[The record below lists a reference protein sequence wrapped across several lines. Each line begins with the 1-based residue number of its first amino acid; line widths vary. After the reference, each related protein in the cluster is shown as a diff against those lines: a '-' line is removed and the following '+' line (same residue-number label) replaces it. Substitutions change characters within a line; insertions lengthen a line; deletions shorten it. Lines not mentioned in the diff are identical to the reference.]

1 MATRPTGARGAA
13 ESAHGLCLQHAG
25 PFTFAQMASMRST
38 LAVGRFSGVA
48 AAGLEAASR
57 AAGVD
62 FTRVDSIG
70 EALTW
75 AEQHEP
81 HSLLVDGGNDAL
93 ERICL
98 EVRAQ
103 VRYALVPILAL
114 AHEVNELAFAEAFSC
129 GGDDVVGL
137 RNNAALTA
145 RLRRLPA
152 APWERPATSADKTA
166 LISASDRNRRIVLAR
181 VLGNAGYPIRF
192 AVDLEETERFAQES
206 SPRLVVIDTE
216 LEGVKELIT
225 RAAPRNPATLWIVS
239 TAPRHMRQC
248 HAWLRDLANATV
260 TDSFAPPENIVFLAN
275 ELGRGKGNDKRASR
289 RLLYGTM
296 VSFRCAGRDEDDFG
310 LSYNVSAGGLYVRS
324 LAPPVEDVVW
334 LELRPPRTERL
345 VRLEG
350 RVRWRRGYG
359 PSSMATVPPG
369 FGIEIMD
376 GSKAD
381 RDAWVAG
388 YKSFAE
394 TIGE

>member
-1 MATRPTGARGAA
+1 MPARGGAVSIA
-13 ESAHGLCLQHAG
+13 LMG
-25 PFTFAQMASMRST
+25 SMRST
-38 LAVGRFSGVA
+38 LAVGRFA
-48 AAGLEAASR
+48 AATAARLSAASR
-57 AAGVD
+57 AAGLE
-62 FTRVDSIG
+62 FNPVDSIQ
-70 EALTW
+70 EALAW
-75 AEQHEP
+75 AEHNEP
-81 HSLLVDGGNDAL
+81 HSLLLDGSGGSL
-93 ERICL
+93 ERACL

-103 VRYALVPILAL
+103 VRYALVPIIAL
-114 AHEVNELAFAEAFSC
+114 APEVNELAFAEVFSC
-129 GGDDVVGL
+129 GGDDVVGI
-137 RNNAALTA
+137 RASEALTA
-145 RLRRLPA
+145 RLRRLPVS
-152 APWERPATSADKTA
+152 PWERPPTSADKTA

-192 AVDLEETERFAQES
+192 AVDLNETDRVARDS

-216 LEGVKELIT
+216 LEGVQELIT
-225 RAAPRNPATLWIVS
+225 RAAPRNPKTLWIVS

-248 HAWLRDLANATV
+248 HSWLRDLENATV

-275 ELGRGKGNDKRASR
+275 ELGRGKGNDKRASK

-296 VSFRCAGRDEDDFG
+296 VAFRCAGREEDDFG

-324 LAPPVEDVVW
+324 LAPPVEDRVW

-350 RVRWRRGYG
+350 RVCWRRGYG

-369 FGIEIMD
+369 FGIEITD

-381 RDAWVAG
+381 REAWVAG
-388 YKSFAE
+388 YKSFAD

>member
-1 MATRPTGARGAA
+1 
-13 ESAHGLCLQHAG
+13 
-25 PFTFAQMASMRST
+25 MASMRST
-38 LAVGRFSGVA
+38 LAVGRFGGVTA
-48 AAGLEAASR
+48 ARLEAASR
-57 AAGVD
+57 AAGLE
-62 FTRVDSIG
+62 FTRVDKISD
-70 EALTW
+70 ALSW
-75 AEQHEP
+75 AEQNDP
-81 HSLLVDGGNDAL
+81 HSLLLDGINDDL
-93 ERICL
+93 ERSCL

-103 VRYALVPILAL
+103 VRHALVPIIAL
-114 AHEVNELAFAEAFSC
+114 APEVNELAFAEVFSC
-129 GGDDVVGL
+129 GGDDVVGV
-137 RNNAALTA
+137 RANEALTS
-145 RLRRLPA
+145 RLRRLPVT
-152 APWERPATSADKTA
+152 PWERPTPAADKGA

-192 AVDLEETERFAQES
+192 AVDLEETDRFARETPV
-206 SPRLVVIDTE
+206 PRLVVIDTA
-216 LEGVKELIT
+216 LDGVEKLIT
-225 RAAPRNPATLWIVS
+225 RCAPRNPNTLWIVS

-296 VSFRCAGRDEDDFG
+296 VAFRCAGREDDDHG

-324 LAPPVEDVVW
+324 LAPPVEDRVW

-350 RVRWRRGYG
+350 RVCWRRGYG
-359 PSSMATVPPG
+359 PSAMATVPPG

-381 RDAWVAG
+381 REAWVAG
-388 YKSFAE
+388 YKSFAD

>member
-1 MATRPTGARGAA
+1 M
-13 ESAHGLCLQHAG
+13 S
-25 PFTFAQMASMRST
+25 SMRST
-38 LAVGRFSGVA
+38 LAVGRFGAST

-57 AAGVD
+57 AAGLD
-62 FTRVDSIG
+62 FSRVDSIA

-75 AEQHEP
+75 ADQHEP
-81 HSLLVDGGNDAL
+81 HSLLLDGAHGSL
-93 ERICL
+93 EKSCL

-103 VRYALVPILAL
+103 VRHALVPIVAL
-114 AHEVNELAFAEAFSC
+114 APEVNELAFAEAFSC

-137 RNNAALTA
+137 RNGGALTA
-145 RLRRLPA
+145 RLRRLPV
-152 APWERPATSADKTA
+152 APWERPAPNADRIA
-166 LISASDRNRRIVLAR
+166 IISASDRNRRIVLAR

-192 AVDLEETERFAQES
+192 SVDLEETDRVARES
-206 SPRLVVIDTE
+206 NPRLVVIDTE
-216 LEGVKELIT
+216 LDGVRELVT
-225 RAAPRNPATLWIVS
+225 RAAPRNPNTLWIVS

-248 HAWLRDLANATV
+248 HAWLRDLPNATV

-275 ELGRGKGNDKRASR
+275 ELGRGKGNDQRASR

-296 VSFRCAGRDEDDFG
+296 VAFRCAGRDEDDFG

-324 LAPPVEDVVW
+324 LAPPAEDRVW

-350 RVRWRRGYG
+350 RVCWRRGYG

-369 FGIEIMD
+369 FGIEISD
-376 GSKAD
+376 GAKAD
-381 RDAWVAG
+381 REAWVAG